1 MSNNKMISSDRS
13 SSSESKVYDVEEIID
28 HRYINGKK
36 EYLVKWEGY
45 PRSESTWEPLIHLEN
60 VQDLVEKYNKR
71 LKRITEDVK
80 KQRETKKSLD
90 KVGRNGRVETDS
102 QQTSKIE
109 KTKSRSHTDNN
120 IISYKPIVSPNYP
133 SHEKTNN
140 INSVFIKK
148 SAPQFPIQ
156 EKQTGIRK
164 APKDMIRLEFSEP
177 VNDVYSPS
185 ILNPR
190 NDCPSS
196 NQETHLSSENA
207 NKTTIRSLI
216 EAYGPVEP
224 PCSSFTDKK
233 GLERPQI
240 AKKLDKISVEDSD
253 DKTNSDIKMTFTFRV
268 LKNQNMIISHFIARK
283 NLFYTIK
290 IEGSTQN
297 SLISLSKS
305 LMKKHFPEELE
316 RYCDSLLATYQTIK
330 CD

>member
-1 MSNNKMISSDRS
+1 MDSSERS
-13 SSSESKVYDVEEIID
+13 VSSESNVYDVEEIID

-60 VQDLVEKYNKR
+60 VQDLVEKYNRR
-71 LKRITEDVK
+71 LRRITDDVK
-80 KQRETKKSLD
+80 KHKETKKSID
-90 KVGRNGRVETDS
+90 KIGRNGIVETDS

-109 KTKSRSHTDNN
+109 KKKSQSHTEKN
-120 IISYKPIVSPNYP
+120 ISSYKPIVSPNFP
-133 SHEKTNN
+133 SSEKTSN

-156 EKQTGIRK
+156 EKQTGIQK
-164 APKDMIRLEFSEP
+164 APKDMIRLEFSET
-177 VNDVYSPS
+177 VNDINSPS
-185 ILNPR
+185 MLNPR

-224 PCSSFTDKK
+224 ICSSFTDK
-233 GLERPQI
+233 QI
-240 AKKLDKISVEDSD
+240 AEQPQVAEETDKKSVDDSD
-253 DKTNSDIKMTFTFRV
+253 DKMNSEIKMTFTFRV
-268 LKNQNMIISHFIARK
+268 LKDQNMIISHFIARK

-297 SLISLSKS
+297 SMISLSKP